1 MSCKKSLASVDARIP
16 HCGAGMCRETL
27 QRIFFEPTEM
37 EVGGSA
43 DEPRTQSSR
52 VGAVVRRHQH
62 VGDHAS
68 WQGRCVGR
76 IAHPG
81 RLAAEVPM
89 QQGRNAVVRW
99 KLDLHDVHVGER
111 ARVFGGAP
119 QNSWFIKVLGQAT
132 NSSSM
137 PPPRLPLLTPTESP
151 LIGLMQAHN
160 ASGRTATIHI
170 A

>member
-1 MSCKKSLASVDARIP
+1 MSREKSLPSVDAGIP
-16 HCGAGMCRETL
+16 HRGPGMRRQTV

-43 DEPRTQSSR
+43 DEPRTQSSG

-68 WQGRCVGR
+68 WQGGCVGR

-81 RLAAEVPM
+81 WLAPEVPM

-111 ARVFGGAP
+111 ARVLGGAP
-119 QNSWFIKVLGQAT
+119 QNSWLVKVLGQAA

-151 LIGLMQAHN
+151 LIGLM
-160 ASGRTATIHI
+160 
-170 A
+170 